1 MPSTRR
7 MKHYLKAGYEI
18 RVRGIEQIQQQKVNL
33 DGYVFDSKAEA
44 NYYEGLKIR
53 YARGE
58 IKDLDLNGPYLT
70 CNRHLRNRIK
80 AFKPLHT

>member
-53 YARGE
+53 YARG
-58 IKDLDLNGPYLT
+58 KFKDLNGD
-70 CNRHLRNRIK
+70 RI
-80 AFKPLHT
+80 